1 MGLFVQ
7 RDEKRSE
14 LQERVAASLNEKAA
28 RKAREIERKEHDDVE
43 DSAYMKD
50 YKHTT
55 SLAWVWLIVAILAI
69 AVIIYFIVRL

>member
-7 RDEKRSE
+7 RDEDRTE
-14 LQERVAASLNEKAA
+14 LQRRVSESLNAKAA
-28 RKAREIERKEHDDVE
+28 KRREIERKEYDEVE

-55 SLAWVWLIVAILAI
+55 GLAWVWLILAILAI
-69 AVIIYFIVRL
+69 AVVAYFLIRM

>member
-14 LQERVAASLNEKAA
+14 LQERVAASLRDKAA
-28 RKAREIERKEHDDVE
+28 REHQIDQNQYDDVK

-50 YKHTT
+50 YKSTT
-55 SLAWVWLIVAILAI
+55 SLAWVWLVIAI
-69 AVIIYFIVRL
+69 AVIAALVYLIIRL

>member
-7 RDEKRSE
+7 RDEDRTE
-14 LQERVAASLNEKAA
+14 LQRRVSESLNAKAA
-28 RKAREIERKEHDDVE
+28 KRRELEQKEYDDVE

-55 SLAWVWLIVAILAI
+55 GLALVWLVIAFLAA
-69 AVIIYFIVRL
+69 AVIIYFVTRL